1 MNPILLHARNPGPMT
16 GPGNN
21 TYLIAGTHGSAT
33 LVDAGV
39 GDPRHLADLATALAA
54 QHASLDQ
61 IVATHGHRDHVA
73 GAPAIA
79 SAYPDAGFAK
89 YPWPAEDGQDGIP
102 WQPLADGDIVHAG
115 DEMLSVLHTPGH
127 SPDHLAFWH
136 EPSRTILAGDLV
148 VQGSSVMIHWSAGGD
163 LSQYLASLERLL
175 ALEPRRL
182 LPAHGVEVDNP
193 RLLLTGYLAHRR
205 MREQQVLEA
214 LRAGHATVQ
223 AVTESIYHGLGPA
236 LLPAARENVRAHLE
250 KLKLDGAAIDQDD
263 RWTRRDAESTH

>member
-1 MNPILLHARNPGPMT
+1 MNPILLHGHNPGPMT

-21 TYLIAGTHGSAT
+21 TYLIVGTRGSAT
-33 LVDAGV
+33 LIDAGV
-39 GDPRHLADLATALAA
+39 GEPQHLADLASALTT
-54 QHASLDQ
+54 QHASLDWV
-61 IVATHGHRDHVA
+61 IATHGHRDHVA

-79 SAYPDAGFAK
+79 SAYPAARFAK
-89 YPWPAEDGQDGIP
+89 YPWPAEDGQDAIP
-102 WQPLADGDIVHAG
+102 WRRLADGDKVPAG
-115 DEMLSVLHTPGH
+115 DETLSVLHTPGH

-136 EPSRTILAGDLV
+136 EPSRTVLAGDLV

-163 LSQYLASLERLL
+163 LSQYMASLERLL

-223 AVTESIYHGLGPA
+223 TVTESIYHGLGPA

-250 KLKLDGAAIDQDD
+250 KLKRDGIATDQDD
-263 RWTRRDAESTH
+263 LWTLL